1 MIARKV
7 PLKRSSK
14 PIARRTKPAR
24 VRRSAAG
31 QEKHRKDRAWSE
43 AVKAKGPCVAIG
55 QFFRTVEMVTIEF
68 DDGSREK
75 WESVSFP
82 THVCAGPIDPAHV
95 MSRTFPATRHEVA
108 NGVPICRAAHDWFTV
123 RPKAWESFCRQ
134 LLGDQEYDRLDAK
147 AHGNISR

>member
-31 QEKHRKDRAWSE
+31 QAKAKADRAWSK
-43 AVKAKGPCVAIG
+43 AVKEKGPCVALG
-55 QFFRTVEMVTIEF
+55 DYLGPEYG
-68 DDGSREK
+68 DH
-75 WESVSFP
+75 WE
-82 THVCAGPIDPAHV
+82 CRGPIDPAHV

-108 NGVPICRAAHDWFTV
+108 NGVPLCRRVHDWFTP
-123 RPKAWESFCRQ
+123 RPLAWENFCRQ
-134 LLGDQEYDRLDAK
+134 LLGDQEYDRLYAL